1 MVGDV
6 GGLKV
11 EREAVIGDNKEEE
24 EDVRKEE
31 NNLIEQDR
39 RTFPG
44 EERAASDKSGRQ
56 KTIEVEE
63 GLAENQ
69 AFARGG
75 GGQHVL
81 QGGEQLA
88 LVAGGGGGRQRV
100 AGLVLAAAL
109 CYHLLL

>member
-24 EDVRKEE
+24 EDVGKEE
-31 NNLIEQDR
+31 NNLVEQD

-44 EERAASDKSGRQ
+44 GERTASDKSGRQ
-56 KTIEVEE
+56 KTIEVED
-63 GLAENQ
+63 GLAGHQ
-69 AFARGG
+69 ALARGG

-81 QGGEQLA
+81 QGGEQHA

>member
-39 RTFPG
+39 TFPG
-44 EERAASDKSGRQ
+44 GEKAASGKSGRQ
-56 KTIEVEE
+56 KATEAER
-63 GLAENQ
+63 GLPGNQ
-69 AFARGG
+69 ALARGG
-75 GGQHVL
+75 GGQHAL
-81 QGGEQLA
+81 QGGEQHA
-88 LVAGGGGGRQRV
+88 LVAGGGGRQRV

>member
-1 MVGDV
+1 MVGYV

-24 EDVRKEE
+24 EDVGKGE
-31 NNLIEQDR
+31 NNLVEQD

-44 EERAASDKSGRQ
+44 GERAASDKSGRQ
-56 KTIEVEE
+56 KATEVEG
-63 GLAENQ
+63 GLPGHQ
-69 AFARGG
+69 ALARGG
-75 GGQHVL
+75 GGQHAL
-81 QGGEQLA
+81 QGGEQYA

>member
-11 EREAVIGDNKEEE
+11 EREAVTGDNKEEE
-24 EDVRKEE
+24 EDLRKEE
-31 NNLIEQDR
+31 DNLVEQD

-44 EERAASDKSGRQ
+44 GERAGSDKSGIQ
-56 KTIEVEE
+56 KATEVEG
-63 GLAENQ
+63 GLPGNQ
-69 AFARGG
+69 ALARGG
-75 GGQHVL
+75 GGQHAL
-81 QGGEQLA
+81 QGGEQHA

>member
-24 EDVRKEE
+24 EDVRKVD

-39 RTFPG
+39 TFPG
-44 EERAASDKSGRQ
+44 GEKAASDKSGRQ
-56 KTIEVEE
+56 KATEVE
-63 GLAENQ
+63 GRLPGNQ
-69 AFARGG
+69 ALARGG
-75 GGQHVL
+75 GGQHAL
-81 QGGEQLA
+81 QGGEQHA

>member
-1 MVGDV
+1 MYFGN
-6 GGLKV
+6 GK
-11 EREAVIGDNKEEE
+11 IPNNPKNIQ
-24 EDVRKEE
+24 E

-56 KTIEVEE
+56 KATEVEG
-63 GLAENQ
+63 GLPVNQ
-69 AFARGG
+69 ALARGG
-75 GGQHVL
+75 GGQHLL
-81 QGGEQLA
+81 QGGEQHA

>member
-1 MVGDV
+1 MAGDV

-39 RTFPG
+39 TFPG
-44 EERAASDKSGRQ
+44 GEKAASDISGRQ
-56 KTIEVEE
+56 KATEVEG
-63 GLAENQ
+63 GLPGHQ
-69 AFARGG
+69 ALARGG
-75 GGQHVL
+75 GGQHLL
-81 QGGEQLA
+81 QGGEQHA
-88 LVAGGGGGRQRV
+88 LVAGGARGRQRV

>member
-39 RTFPG
+39 TFPG
-44 EERAASDKSGRQ
+44 GERTGSDKSGIQ
-56 KTIEVEE
+56 KATEVEG

-69 AFARGG
+69 ALARGG

-81 QGGEQLA
+81 QGGEQHA

-100 AGLVLAAAL
+100 AGLVLAAL